1 MIDTFFPETS
11 ALYQSVAD
19 LIPFKITS
27 IVIEPQKELKKPSSE
42 NSEYFSIKNVVYAV
56 GKRLDGTSSSAY
68 IIIPL
73 GKDVN
78 VGDYVLA
85 KEQNDFYLF
94 VQKIYSPKFKNLD
107 IIEHVHRFIPH
118 WLKDRVSF
126 GFIYNENAFYGT
138 FTHSFESKYQQE
150 NAYLKKRFF
159 EYPAY
164 NIYHANLD
172 VFQYDSIFKEL
183 LESRLNINN
192 LDSKFIFENCE
203 NPIDRTALASK
214 NTFDKH
220 PFRTDPVFD
229 FWREGYSKDLVL
241 IKNSKLNYSSFLKAD
256 KSQTDFYPNPFREEI
271 EKLFVA
277 DQIIRKTESN
287 ESPYDYEPLKPV
299 EYWEARVGRNQI
311 MLSRDSLEPF
321 KEKGISFFKTQADQG
336 LFMIFDIENE
346 RYNLRLKSL
355 YSSFSF
361 EEYKDE
367 FNRLHIGLKEGNYFE
382 IYEASDLSSIHSQ
395 ILVSEEIEF
404 LKEGG
409 TPPSK
414 YSSLV
419 LAKNKDSSF
428 NRLSLEG
435 TQNDGYS
442 FTLGAKDE
450 ESKSYISSFSSSSG
464 SLVEIKSQKSSN
476 YSLQTFNGTDG
487 KIVIETNNDLKIII
501 DSSGVIQILS
511 GSSVVGTFSKS
522 GNTITLV
529 ANGTNVTIGG
539 TGVSINKDTTVSGI
553 LAGNKFVGNLI
564 CTGTVVPG
572 NYPSGSINVI
582 CT

>member
-42 NSEYFSIKNVVYAV
+42 NSEYFSIKNVIYAV

-68 IIIPL
+68 IVIPF

-78 VGDYVLA
+78 IGDYVLA

-118 WLKDRVSF
+118 WIKDRVSF

-138 FTHSFESKYQQE
+138 FTHSFELKYQKE

-229 FWREGYSKDLVL
+229 FWRDDYSKDLVL
-241 IKNSKLNYSSFLKAD
+241 IKNSKLGYSSFLRAD
-256 KSQTDFYPNPFREEI
+256 KSQTDIYPNPFREEI
-271 EKLFVA
+271 TKFFVA
-277 DQIIRKTESN
+277 DQIIKRTRD
-287 ESPYDYEPLKPV
+287 ESPYDYEPLRPV
-299 EYWEARVGRNQI
+299 EYWEARIGRNQI
-311 MLSRDSLEPF
+311 LLSRDSLEPF

-361 EEYKDE
+361 EEYKDD
-367 FNRLHIGLKEGNYFE
+367 FNRLHIGLGGGNYFE

-395 ILVSEEIEF
+395 ILVSEDIKS

-409 TPPSK
+409 SAPSK
-414 YSSLV
+414 YSSLI
-419 LAKNKDSSF
+419 LSKDKDSSF

-442 FTLGAKDE
+442 FTLSTKDE
-450 ESKSYISSFSSSSG
+450 ENKSYVSSFSSPSG
-464 SLVEIKSQKSSN
+464 SLVEIKSQKISN
-476 YSLQTFNGTDG
+476 YALQTFSGTDG
-487 KIVIETNNDLKIII
+487 KVVIETNNDLKIII
-501 DSSGVIQILS
+501 DSSGVIQILA

-529 ANGTNVTIGG
+529 ANGTNVTIEGS
-539 TGVSINKDTTVSGI
+539 GVAINRNTIVSGTVT
-553 LAGNKFVGNLI
+553 GNKFVGNLT
-564 CTGTVVPG
+564 CTGTVIPG
-572 NYPSGSINVI
+572 NHPSGQIIVN